1 MPVSAG
7 SQVPFRIALVL
18 FACALGGFA
27 LWQLAPEFARSDI
40 RRLPVNSESAAAA
53 ATARAR
59 AQRAAEFGA
68 LRGDLWAE
76 AAFTYAAQLWPG
88 AERTANSS
96 TAGDDGRAVVER
108 ALAYA
113 PHASGVWL
121 MAAGL
126 ASRFGWPRSDA
137 LSALKMSY
145 FTGPNEIHLIPLR
158 LFTTTHSSALTD
170 DDIQRLVQREVRMIL
185 TRWPEMKAALPAAY
199 DNADP
204 EAKRFLERAVTEADP
219 SFLETL
225 RAGATRSGN
234 GR

>member
-1 MPVSAG
+1 MLLSAG
-7 SQVPFRIALVL
+7 SQAPFRIALVL
-18 FACALGGFA
+18 FACVLGGFA
-27 LWQLAPEFARSDI
+27 LWQLAAELARSDI

-68 LRGDLWAE
+68 IRGDLWAE

-88 AERTANSS
+88 AERAANSS
-96 TAGDDGRAVVER
+96 TAGDDGRGVVER

-126 ASRFGWPRSDA
+126 ASRLGWPRSDA

-158 LFTTTHSSALTD
+158 LFTATHSNALTD
-170 DDIQRLVQREVRMIL
+170 DDVQRLVQREVRMIL
-185 TRWPEMKAALPAAY
+185 TRWPELKPALPAAY
-199 DNADP
+199 DNADL
-204 EAKRFLERAVTEADP
+204 EAKRFLERAVADADP
-219 SFLETL
+219 AFLRTL
-225 RAGATRSGN
+225 RASAARSGN
-234 GR
+234 DR

>member
-7 SQVPFRIALVL
+7 SQVPSRIALVL

-59 AQRAAEFGA
+59 ALRAAEFGA

-96 TAGDDGRAVVER
+96 TAGDDGR
-108 ALAYA
+108 
-113 PHASGVWL
+113 
-121 MAAGL
+121 
-126 ASRFGWPRSDA
+126 
-137 LSALKMSY
+137 
-145 FTGPNEIHLIPLR
+145 
-158 LFTTTHSSALTD
+158 
-170 DDIQRLVQREVRMIL
+170 
-185 TRWPEMKAALPAAY
+185 
-199 DNADP
+199 
-204 EAKRFLERAVTEADP
+204 
-219 SFLETL
+219 
-225 RAGATRSGN
+225 
-234 GR
+234 

>member
-1 MPVSAG
+1 
-7 SQVPFRIALVL
+7 VL
-18 FACALGGFA
+18 FACAPGGFA

-53 ATARAR
+53 ATPRAR

-88 AERTANSS
+88 AERAANS
-96 TAGDDGRAVVER
+96 AGDDGRAVVER

-158 LFTTTHSSALTD
+158 LFTATHSSALTD
-170 DDIQRLVQREVRMIL
+170 DDIQRLVQREVRMI
-185 TRWPEMKAALPAAY
+185 MKAALPAAY

-234 GR
+234 SR